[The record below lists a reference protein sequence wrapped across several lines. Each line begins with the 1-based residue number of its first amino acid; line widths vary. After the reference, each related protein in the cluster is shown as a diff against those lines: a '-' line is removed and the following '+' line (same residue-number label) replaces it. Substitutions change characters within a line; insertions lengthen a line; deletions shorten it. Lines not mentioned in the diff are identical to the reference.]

1 VRYLELG
8 LASLSEQ
15 TNHFQEELHMNRN
28 LLAKSMAAT
37 AGLMCLIAGPA
48 LARVNKAPQGAALPS
63 IQAPIAATAQAPSEA
78 RSKTAAITDDF
89 AGLTYTDEQKAQIAK
104 IHQDSDSKKAKVA
117 SAQTLD
123 GDQKDAMILGYTR
136 MEYGEIF
143 KVLTP
148 EQQKQVRKRMQSRKL
163 ADQEAQRKANPH
175 K

>member
-1 VRYLELG
+1 
-8 LASLSEQ
+8 
-15 TNHFQEELHMNRN
+15 MNRN
-28 LLAKSMAAT
+28 LLVKSISVT

-48 LARVNKAPQGAALPS
+48 LAVVNEAPHGAALPS
-63 IQAPIAATAQAPSEA
+63 IQAPIAATVPAPSETRA
-78 RSKTAAITDDF
+78 KTAAITDDF
-89 AGLTYTDEQKAQIAK
+89 AGLTYTDEQKALIAK

-117 SAQTLD
+117 SAQTLN

-148 EQQKQVRKRMQSRKL
+148 DQQKQVRKRMQSRKL

>member
-1 VRYLELG
+1 
-8 LASLSEQ
+8 
-15 TNHFQEELHMNRN
+15 MNRN
-28 LLAKSMAAT
+28 LLVKSIAIA
-37 AGLMCLIAGPA
+37 AGLMSLIAGST
-48 LARVNKAPQGAALPS
+48 LASASGARQGAALLS
-63 IQAPIAATAQAPSEA
+63 IQAQIEIPAGGQAPSEA
-78 RSKTAAITDDF
+78 RAKTAAITDDF
-89 AGLTYTDEQKAQIAK
+89 AGLTYTDEQKALIAK

-117 SAQTLD
+117 SAQTLN

-148 EQQKQVRKRMQSRKL
+148 DQQKQVRKRMQSRKL